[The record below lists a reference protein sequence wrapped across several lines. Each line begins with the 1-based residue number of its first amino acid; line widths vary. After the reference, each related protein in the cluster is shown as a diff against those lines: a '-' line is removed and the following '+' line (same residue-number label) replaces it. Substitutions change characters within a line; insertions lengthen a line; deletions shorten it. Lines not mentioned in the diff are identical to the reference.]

1 MVPPGV
7 VYLKSISS
15 APGVAAAAKVWE
27 SAGWRCEDCDL
38 MMMMM
43 MMMMM
48 MLSVSFLFLK
58 FGLFFPFKSQSALPP
73 CPGAYQP

>member
-27 SAGWRCEDCDL
+27 SALGGVGD
-38 MMMMM
+38 
-43 MMMMM
+43 
-48 MLSVSFLFLK
+48 VK
-58 FGLFFPFKSQSALPP
+58 IVT
-73 CPGAYQP
+73 